1 LIGIQI
7 LNKFFIHF
15 EVRKQS
21 SSETDVK
28 RSTETENTGN
38 KFSEAEKDS
47 LNASKV
53 QDFKSNNSK

>member
-1 LIGIQI
+1 
-7 LNKFFIHF
+7 
-15 EVRKQS
+15 VRKKS

-28 RSTETENTGN
+28 RSTETENTG
-38 KFSEAEKDS
+38 KSSEAENDS